1 MGLKLNILAT
11 AAVLL
16 PVAAAAQEAQPATP
30 PQSAQPSTPP
40 QSTAPGQMG
49 TTPGQQQTTPGEA
62 SDLTPAVTG
71 ETPSGQT
78 TAQGQA
84 PADATATVKA
94 TKADVKA
101 GAAVFDSSG
110 NSVGKIESVTAKGVV
125 LNTGKVQVTV
135 PLSAFAK
142 NDKGLLI
149 GMTKD
154 EIEAAAKKSS

>member
-11 AAVLL
+11 AAVLM

-30 PQSAQPSTPP
+30 PQS
-40 QSTAPGQMG
+40 TAPGQTG

-62 SDLTPAVTG
+62 SEMTPAVTG

-84 PADATATVKA
+84 TADARATVKA